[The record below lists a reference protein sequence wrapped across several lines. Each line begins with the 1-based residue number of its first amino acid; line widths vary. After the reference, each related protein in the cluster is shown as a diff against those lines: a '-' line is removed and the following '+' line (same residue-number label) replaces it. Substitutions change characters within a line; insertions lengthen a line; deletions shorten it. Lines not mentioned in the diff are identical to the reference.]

1 MTPAVWRNTVRERWA
16 GLQPRERMG
25 LSAALVLLALFLV
38 WSQLLAPGL
47 RLWRE
52 APAQHLRLDAQMQR
66 MLDLRAQAEAL
77 KGQTMKAPEQ
87 WLEGL
92 AVATRSLGASELV
105 WSGNTANVRLQ
116 NCTPQALARW
126 LSDLGPLWQLQL
138 SQASLKLNEEGL
150 WQGQLTVIKP

>member
-1 MTPAVWRNTVRERWA
+1 MSKALWVQTVRERWA

-25 LSAALVLLALFLV
+25 LSTALVVLALFLV
-38 WSQLLAPGL
+38 WSQLLAPAW

-77 KGQTMKAPEQ
+77 KNQSIKTPEQ
-87 WLEGL
+87 WREGL
-92 AVATRSLGASELV
+92 TAATRSLGGSELV
-105 WSGNTANVRLQ
+105 WAGNTATVRLKD
-116 NCTPQALARW
+116 CTPQALARW
-126 LSDLGPLWQLQL
+126 LSDLGPMWQLQL
-138 SQASLKLNEEGL
+138 SQASLKLAEDGL

>member
-1 MTPAVWRNTVRERWA
+1 MSKALWVQTVRERWA

-25 LSAALVLLALFLV
+25 LSTALVVLALFLV
-38 WSQLLAPGL
+38 WSQLLAPAW
-47 RLWRE
+47 RLWRQ

-77 KGQTMKAPEQ
+77 KNQSIKTPEQ
-87 WLEGL
+87 WREGL
-92 AVATRSLGASELV
+92 TAATSSLGGSELV
-105 WSGNTANVRLQ
+105 WAGNTATVRLK

-126 LSDLGPLWQLQL
+126 LSDLGPMWQLQL